1 MSEEPALAL
10 VRCRVAE
17 CRVGN
22 MGKRTSSS
30 QQASED
36 SPRRQILRT
45 FAVQAGPPPFG
56 ISVSPTNIVTFVDPE
71 HPEAGSLW
79 REGDALIWV
88 DGVEVRGGSC
98 TVPEALQ
105 KDKEVHTFIVQRM
118 APEILGK
125 MFFSLRIQGNPLGIR
140 LTSMNHVLHLDEGS
154 PSALDGR
161 LQVCAMQ
168 HVACCQPRRCLL
180 RVTCSLLLAD
190 GLHR

>member
-1 MSEEPALAL
+1 M
-10 VRCRVAE
+10 
-17 CRVGN
+17 
-22 MGKRTSSS
+22 
-30 QQASED
+30 
-36 SPRRQILRT
+36 
-45 FAVQAGPPPFG
+45 
-56 ISVSPTNIVTFVDPE
+56 
-71 HPEAGSLW
+71 
-79 REGDALIWV
+79 